1 MWAWCFPPPSTCEKS
16 QALSSST
23 CPVSSYSSW
32 EHSDPSLPSFLNVDQ
47 KHFSLPVLECGVPW
61 PLPALRAW
69 CQCLSCIGK
78 TRRGHRKPYTDSG
91 VPKKKRDTN
100 CFFMVLFVCFFI
112 FFLFYIFFSIVVL
125 NQLLSGVEK
134 KVFHAELQPSSYQ
147 NQSHLLPHRNSCL
160 CNFWDSS
167 SRPQATW
174 DLLLDSSCYPSTA
187 TAFSHSVSGVL
198 ATGSP

>member
-47 KHFSLPVLECGVPW
+47 KHFFLPVLECGVPW

-69 CQCLSCIGK
+69 CRCLSCIGK

-100 CFFMVLFVCFFI
+100 CFFMVLFVWFFI

-134 KVFHAELQPSSYQ
+134 KCFMLSFS
-147 NQSHLLPHRNSCL
+147 LLPIRTKVIYFPTGTAVSVT
-160 CNFWDSS
+160 SGTA
-167 SRPQATW
+167 PQGPKQLGTCCWTPPATPVQP
-174 DLLLDSSCYPSTA
+174 LL
-187 TAFSHSVSGVL
+187 SVTQWVVF
-198 ATGSP
+198 

>member
-1 MWAWCFPPPSTCEKS
+1 
-16 QALSSST
+16 
-23 CPVSSYSSW
+23 
-32 EHSDPSLPSFLNVDQ
+32 
-47 KHFSLPVLECGVPW
+47 
-61 PLPALRAW
+61 
-69 CQCLSCIGK
+69 
-78 TRRGHRKPYTDSG
+78 
-91 VPKKKRDTN
+91 
-100 CFFMVLFVCFFI
+100 MVLFVWFFI

-125 NQLLSGVEK
+125 NQLWSGVEK